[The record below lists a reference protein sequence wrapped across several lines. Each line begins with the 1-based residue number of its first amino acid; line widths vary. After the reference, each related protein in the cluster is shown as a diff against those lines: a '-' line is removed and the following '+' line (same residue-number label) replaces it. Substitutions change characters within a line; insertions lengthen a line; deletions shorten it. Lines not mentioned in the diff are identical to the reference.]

1 MAFRTASY
9 RIDHVGWQECIRRVF
24 CFRSLADFKA
34 CYQPK
39 AAECNNDVIFSM
51 TFGTVEKTI
60 DYLCVEG
67 FNGNLVNKQLYMYR
81 LLRAWAYQYLFG
93 KHTHTCTHVR
103 MRIKILKFYVSLVLA
118 VFKLFLQKLK
128 YSNRKNVVIILT
140 AIPPVRPRSHPPP
153 FYSFSPWP
161 RTLKS
166 YQELVNKS
174 QKRWGAGMWTVG
186 RGIDNM
192 IH

>member
-1 MAFRTASY
+1 MLKEKSRIYLLLLLLLLSSYEKKSRKYLMAFRTASY
-9 RIDHVGWQECIRRVF
+9 RIDHVGWPECIRRVF

-81 LLRAWAYQYLFG
+81 LLRA
-93 KHTHTCTHVR
+93 
-103 MRIKILKFYVSLVLA
+103 
-118 VFKLFLQKLK
+118 
-128 YSNRKNVVIILT
+128 
-140 AIPPVRPRSHPPP
+140 
-153 FYSFSPWP
+153 
-161 RTLKS
+161 
-166 YQELVNKS
+166 
-174 QKRWGAGMWTVG
+174 
-186 RGIDNM
+186 
-192 IH
+192 